1 MSEKEI
7 TLDLETQTYVE
18 EKTKR
23 TRKVPCSDK
32 MLENLAK
39 GREKRKQLLEEKKK
53 QKEIENLCKEKEQ
66 LKKEK
71 EEFDKFKKTN
81 FEVNEVKKPRKKYT
95 RKPKQEQIIPE
106 NSDTSSSEDYI
117 VEKQKPTKICLLYTS
132 DAADE

>member
-23 TRKVPCSDK
+23 IRKVPCSDN

-53 QKEIENLCKEKEQ
+53 TKRI
-66 LKKEK
+66 
-71 EEFDKFKKTN
+71 
-81 FEVNEVKKPRKKYT
+81 RK
-95 RKPKQEQIIPE
+95 
-106 NSDTSSSEDYI
+106 
-117 VEKQKPTKICLLYTS
+117 LM
-132 DAADE
+132 

>member
-23 TRKVPCSDK
+23 TRKIPCSDK

-53 QKEIENLCKEKEQ
+53 QKELENLCKEKEQ

-71 EEFDKFKKTN
+71 EEFDKLKKTN
-81 FEVNEVKKPRKKYT
+81 FEVKEVKKPRKKYT
-95 RKPKQEQIIPE
+95 RKPKREQIIPQD
-106 NSDTSSSEDYI
+106 SDTSSSEDYV
-117 VEKQKPTKICLLYTS
+117 VEKQKPTKIVKKKK
-132 DAADE
+132 